1 MVGHLRQGADDF
13 GLTGLPRLPS
23 PGPTTRIRSSAT
35 ERAHRGPDLLDPR
48 PQKVVRSGQTEADE
62 ETTDASREM
71 QPLPRVALAACTRG
85 CPGPRLREWLFWH
98 LSKGVCLMLLRW
110 EGPMDKEQRAALS
123 GPLARGEVILL
134 TQAFKGQASG
144 SFQRVMTRQIKFV
157 HQALEVAQQH
167 GCHFLLH
174 LDDDELLFPK
184 EPGQTIPELLRRH
197 IGTTKR
203 CIHFENLEAVF
214 SFEVDSSRPFSR
226 PSTRFRTQ
234 HHVLYCNGK
243 SAANLTAPG
252 QVFASGV
259 HHFCR
264 HDRSFVEACESYGLH
279 DEGAGCTH
287 SDCCIQEWEAVV
299 LHFDSPS
306 LTEWHAKFR
315 TRAAASLNALDKE
328 EMLLFPFKQES
339 IDALRKASSKRAA
352 QEQQRVY
359 RHWRCLPGRGEPQE
373 VFDDRLCGQHV
384 EAEFAS
390 MLLEARAL
398 QALERTRSECE
409 AVNSNTRN
417 E

>member
-167 GCHFLLH
+167 GSSAHW
-174 LDDDELLFPK
+174 DEF
-184 EPGQTIPELLRRH
+184 T
-197 IGTTKR
+197 
-203 CIHFENLEAVF
+203 CF
-214 SFEVDSSRPFSR
+214 
-226 PSTRFRTQ
+226 
-234 HHVLYCNGK
+234 
-243 SAANLTAPG
+243 
-252 QVFASGV
+252 
-259 HHFCR
+259 
-264 HDRSFVEACESYGLH
+264 
-279 DEGAGCTH
+279 
-287 SDCCIQEWEAVV
+287 
-299 LHFDSPS
+299 
-306 LTEWHAKFR
+306 
-315 TRAAASLNALDKE
+315 
-328 EMLLFPFKQES
+328 
-339 IDALRKASSKRAA
+339 
-352 QEQQRVY
+352 
-359 RHWRCLPGRGEPQE
+359 
-373 VFDDRLCGQHV
+373 
-384 EAEFAS
+384 
-390 MLLEARAL
+390 
-398 QALERTRSECE
+398 
-409 AVNSNTRN
+409 
-417 E
+417 